1 MTTGHVTVRRTR
13 CLVGAAERRISS
25 SEKRKGTLRRR
36 GRAVL
41 LALMTPSLLTQIDT
55 LMSSSSSNS
64 PPPAEWPPMVRTL
77 YDPIRIIG
85 KGGFASVWMAK
96 KKKETNNN
104 NDTRRVVDVHDDDD
118 NDDDTVAI
126 RIVRNDDYAKREIAI
141 LSELSLNYPHP
152 NIVRLLQSFDNDNDD
167 NDSKIGGSC
176 CMVLSLA
183 HGPTLNY
190 IIHNY
195 GALGFVIAQSISR
208 QLIGAV
214 AFLHGHA
221 VIHRDVQPCN
231 IIVSGGVIHDD
242 LWWSDELDV
251 DGKLLRMARQCHIT
265 LIDFGFARALGR
277 NDILDDAGPKK
288 VMDESYESFLL
299 STNQM
304 VAAKD
309 DLLGPCLID
318 QVLDDTSLSGLKSR
332 SSGGK
337 KGRVFLDDSVSR
349 KQILDLSE

>member
-1 MTTGHVTVRRTR
+1 
-13 CLVGAAERRISS
+13 
-25 SEKRKGTLRRR
+25 
-36 GRAVL
+36 
-41 LALMTPSLLTQIDT
+41 
-55 LMSSSSSNS
+55 
-64 PPPAEWPPMVRTL
+64 
-77 YDPIRIIG
+77 
-85 KGGFASVWMAK
+85 MAK

-152 NIVRLLQSFDNDNDD
+152 NIVRLLQSFNNDNDD
-167 NDSKIGGSC
+167 GVVGSKIGGSC

-251 DGKLLRMARQCHIT
+251 GGKLLRMARQCHIT
-265 LIDFGFARALGR
+265 LIDFGFARALGP
-277 NDILDDAGPKK
+277 NDILDDALKK
-288 VMDESYESFLL
+288 EMDESYESFLL

-304 VAAKD
+304 VAAKED
-309 DLLGPCLID
+309 FLGPCLID
-318 QVLDDTSLSGLKSR
+318 QVLEDTSLSGFKSR
-332 SSGGK
+332 SSGGE
-337 KGRVFLDDSVSR
+337 KGRVDDSVSR

>member
-1 MTTGHVTVRRTR
+1 
-13 CLVGAAERRISS
+13 
-25 SEKRKGTLRRR
+25 
-36 GRAVL
+36 
-41 LALMTPSLLTQIDT
+41 
-55 LMSSSSSNS
+55 
-64 PPPAEWPPMVRTL
+64 MVRTL

-167 NDSKIGGSC
+167 GVVGSKIGGSC

-190 IIHNY
+190 IVHNY

-251 DGKLLRMARQCHIT
+251 DGKLLRMAQQCHIT
-265 LIDFGFARALGR
+265 LIDFGFARALGP
-277 NDILDDAGPKK
+277 NDILHDAGLKK

-318 QVLDDTSLSGLKSR
+318 QVLEDTSLR
-332 SSGGK
+332 K
-337 KGRVFLDDSVSR
+337 KGRVDDSVSR

>member
-1 MTTGHVTVRRTR
+1 
-13 CLVGAAERRISS
+13 
-25 SEKRKGTLRRR
+25 
-36 GRAVL
+36 
-41 LALMTPSLLTQIDT
+41 
-55 LMSSSSSNS
+55 
-64 PPPAEWPPMVRTL
+64 
-77 YDPIRIIG
+77 
-85 KGGFASVWMAK
+85 MAK

-152 NIVRLLQSFDNDNDD
+152 NIVRLLQSFNNDNDD
-167 NDSKIGGSC
+167 GVVGSKIGGSC

-190 IIHNY
+190 IVHNY

-251 DGKLLRMARQCHIT
+251 DGKLLRMAQQCHIT
-265 LIDFGFARALGR
+265 LIDFGFARALGP
-277 NDILDDAGPKK
+277 NDILHDAGLKK

-318 QVLDDTSLSGLKSR
+318 QVLEDTSLR
-332 SSGGK
+332 K
-337 KGRVFLDDSVSR
+337 KGRVDDSVSR

>member
-1 MTTGHVTVRRTR
+1 
-13 CLVGAAERRISS
+13 
-25 SEKRKGTLRRR
+25 
-36 GRAVL
+36 
-41 LALMTPSLLTQIDT
+41 
-55 LMSSSSSNS
+55 
-64 PPPAEWPPMVRTL
+64 MVRTL

-96 KKKETNNN
+96 KKQDMTNNN
-104 NDTRRVVDVHDDDD
+104 NNGNSRRVVDNENDDD
-118 NDDDTVAI
+118 NTVAI
-126 RIVRNDDYAKREIAI
+126 KIMRNDEYAKREIAI

-152 NIVRLLQSFDNDNDD
+152 NIVRLLQSFNTDNNDD
-167 NDSKIGGSC
+167 NGVVDGGSKNGHSC
-176 CMVLSLA
+176 CIVLSLE
-183 HGPTLNY
+183 HGPTLNH

-195 GALGFVIAQSISR
+195 GALGFVIAQCISR
-208 QLIGAV
+208 QLISAV

-221 VIHRDVQPCN
+221 VIHRDIQPCN

-277 NDILDDAGPKK
+277 NDVLDDAGLKK
-288 VMDESYESFLL
+288 VMDESYESFLS
-299 STNQM
+299 STNQKI
-304 VAAKD
+304 ATKD

-318 QVLDDTSLSGLKSR
+318 RVLEDTSLSGLKSR
-332 SSGGK
+332 NSGGK
-337 KGRVFLDDSVSR
+337 KISVFHDDSVSR